1 MRMSRA
7 KKPKEQTYAWQYIR
21 DNHKDN
27 LQPVYHTR
35 LEEYPCW
42 CEMGEMEKC
51 NLDEIKY
58 MIKNHLLLEIQ
69 LDNDGDYFVYI
80 RQWKELPMTVKVG
93 VPLTWKGNW
102 KKGRRVRIDTGDLY
116 LTDGKQ
122 IIRIWSREVSLEWF
136 IQKCE
141 ALDDKYRKQWEK
153 ERMRR

>member
-1 MRMSRA
+1 MRMS
-7 KKPKEQTYAWQYIR
+7 KKKKREKMPREYIK

-69 LDNDGDYFVYI
+69 LDEDGDYFLYI
-80 RQWKELPMTVKVG
+80 RQWKEIPMMVRVG
-93 VPLTWKGNW
+93 VPLSWPESRGD
-102 KKGRRVRIDTGDLY
+102 KKCRKEKIETGDLY

-122 IIRIWSREVSLEWF
+122 IICIWTREISLEWF

-141 ALDDKYRKQWEK
+141 ALDDKYREQWRK
-153 ERMRR
+153 ERMRK